1 MDAVKNL
8 RTQQYEDQSVSF
20 DHIEDTILES
30 TENFKNQSIN
40 LINPFHASDLY

>member
-30 TENFKNQSIN
+30 IENFKNHQSIN
-40 LINPFHASDLY
+40 LINPFHAL